1 MADSLK
7 HFVLRS
13 EARKLFRSFAK
24 TARRLPTRCVCV
36 RARVRA
42 RWCVRC
48 ICQCERGRVLCVCV
62 CFVCVCVCVLCVCV
76 CVCARARARVLVC
89 SLFGR
94 ACISFG
100 IRVAAHLRWLLSH
113 SRLARESRNEYS
125 EVMAIVRQE
134 FSRHQSETDL
144 VVIEDALMYGHVQ
157 LKSLQ
162 DSVHNMV
169 GGVVTR

>member
-1 MADSLK
+1 M
-7 HFVLRS
+7 
-13 EARKLFRSFAK
+13 
-24 TARRLPTRCVCV
+24 CVC
-36 RARVRA
+36 A
-42 RWCVRC
+42 
-48 ICQCERGRVLCVCV
+48 LCVCV
-62 CFVCVCVCVLCVCV
+62 CVCFVCV

-100 IRVAAHLRWLLSH
+100 ICAAARLRWLLSH

>member
-62 CFVCVCVCVLCVCV
+62 CVCV
-76 CVCARARARVLVC
+76 CVCARACSCARC
-89 SLFGR
+89 
-94 ACISFG
+94 
-100 IRVAAHLRWLLSH
+100 
-113 SRLARESRNEYS
+113 
-125 EVMAIVRQE
+125 
-134 FSRHQSETDL
+134 L
-144 VVIEDALMYGHVQ
+144 VVRASHLAFV
-157 LKSLQ
+157 LL
-162 DSVHNMV
+162 
-169 GGVVTR
+169 RA

>member
-1 MADSLK
+1 M
-7 HFVLRS
+7 R
-13 EARKLFRSFAK
+13 ARA
-24 TARRLPTRCVCV
+24 CV
-36 RARVRA
+36 RVGASGASVNVSEGV
-42 RWCVRC
+42 CF
-48 ICQCERGRVLCVCV
+48 VCV
-62 CFVCVCVCVLCVCV
+62 CFVCVCALCVCV
-76 CVCARARARVLVC
+76 CVRARACARARVLVC

-144 VVIEDALMYGHVQ
+144 VVIEDALMHGHVQ

-169 GGVVTR
+169 GGVVKR

>member
-1 MADSLK
+1 MAETLK

-13 EARKLFRSFAK
+13 EARRLFRSFAK
-24 TARRLPTRCVCV
+24 TARRLPTR
-36 RARVRA
+36 
-42 RWCVRC
+42 
-48 ICQCERGRVLCVCV
+48 
-62 CFVCVCVCVLCVCV
+62 FVWLK
-76 CVCARARARVLVC
+76 C

>member
-62 CFVCVCVCVLCVCV
+62 LCVCVCVCVCFV

>member
-62 CFVCVCVCVLCVCV
+62 LCVCV
-76 CVCARARARVLVC
+76 CVCALCVCVCVRARACSCARVLVVWSC
-89 SLFGR
+89 VHLIWHSCCCALE
-94 ACISFG
+94 
-100 IRVAAHLRWLLSH
+100 VAAESFPIG
-113 SRLARESRNEYS
+113 ARE
-125 EVMAIVRQE
+125 Q
-134 FSRHQSETDL
+134 
-144 VVIEDALMYGHVQ
+144 
-157 LKSLQ
+157 K
-162 DSVHNMV
+162 
-169 GGVVTR
+169 

>member
-1 MADSLK
+1 MAESLK

-36 RARVRA
+36 RAR
-42 RWCVRC
+42 
-48 ICQCERGRVLCVCV
+48 
-62 CFVCVCVCVLCVCV
+62 
-76 CVCARARARVLVC
+76 ARARVLVVWSC
-89 SLFGR
+89 VHL
-94 ACISFG
+94 IWHSFSCALE
-100 IRVAAHLRWLLSH
+100 VAAVSH

>member
-62 CFVCVCVCVLCVCV
+62 LCVCFVCVCFVCVCV
-76 CVCARARARVLVC
+76 RARALVC
-89 SLFGR
+89 S
-94 ACISFG
+94 C
-100 IRVAAHLRWLLSH
+100 
-113 SRLARESRNEYS
+113 ARC
-125 EVMAIVRQE
+125 
-134 FSRHQSETDL
+134 L
-144 VVIEDALMYGHVQ
+144 VVRASHLAFV
-157 LKSLQ
+157 LLR
-162 DSVHNMV
+162 
-169 GGVVTR
+169 T